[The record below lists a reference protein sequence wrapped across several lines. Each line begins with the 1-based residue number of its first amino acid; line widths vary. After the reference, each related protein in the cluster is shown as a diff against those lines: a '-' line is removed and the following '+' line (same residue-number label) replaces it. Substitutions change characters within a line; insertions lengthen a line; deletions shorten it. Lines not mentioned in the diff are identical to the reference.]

1 MADNNIANVLT
12 NIGSGSFSFLT
23 WAIIIIAVVIVFL
36 LIIGI
41 LFWVYWTKRRYNL
54 KVEIKMP
61 RSDGKIILGEW
72 GKGLFNSKRGVLLI
86 KRNKMKPVP
95 VKVVDIRKYLQGVD
109 LITVIQVA
117 PEDYRPVLNDSW
129 TEFITEYEDEKTHEV
144 IQVKDSILNI
154 KVDSGLNKA
163 WKSAWEAASKR
174 AFSLQSFLNQF
185 QTPIAIAIVIVA
197 VFVGIAVLWTK
208 VGSVC
213 GK

>member
-1 MADNNIANVLT
+1 MADQISNTINSIGGVSVNFVL
-12 NIGSGSFSFLT
+12 
-23 WAIIIIAVVIVFL
+23 WAAIIIAVLVVL
-36 LIIGI
+36 TLIIGG
-41 LFWVYWTKRRYNL
+41 FVWYYWSRKRYNL

-72 GKGLFNSKRGVLLI
+72 GRGLFNAKRGVLLI
-86 KRNKMKPVP
+86 KRNKMRPVP
-95 VKVVDIRKYLQGVD
+95 SKVVDIRKYLQGVD

-129 TEFITEYEDEKTHEV
+129 TEFITEYEDDKTHEI
-144 IQVKDSILNI
+144 IQVKESILNI

-163 WKSAWEAASKR
+163 WKSAWDAASKR

-185 QTPIAIAIVIVA
+185 QTPIAIAVVVVA
-197 VFVGIAVLWTK
+197 VFVGIAILWTK